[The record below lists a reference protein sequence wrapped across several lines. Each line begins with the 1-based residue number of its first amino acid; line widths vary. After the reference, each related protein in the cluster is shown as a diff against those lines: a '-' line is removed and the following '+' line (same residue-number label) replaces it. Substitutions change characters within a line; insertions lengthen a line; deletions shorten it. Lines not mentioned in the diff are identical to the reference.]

1 MQRDLCHSGGEANRS
16 SCGTVECLQAGRA
29 QLNLSPVA
37 LISTGLRNRAIAFT
51 PSADGMLMTLRLR
64 PPLSMATALAVAAPL
79 FTAAALAATPVRA
92 QGLLS
97 AAADIS
103 RPALVTQIKA
113 KRPAKAHA
121 SEAPPPPPPQSSEP
135 PPRTTYTAAEAIHA
149 AIPGMPDARFW
160 SDSEPDFKAALP
172 SQPGPWLILS
182 SGGADGAFGAG
193 LLNGL
198 TTSGRRP
205 DYAVVTGVSTGA
217 LMAPFAFAGK
227 QYDEALRKCFT
238 EITAADVFELGG
250 STAESFVNSWP
261 LREFIDKQITPEL
274 MAAIAAAHRSGRRL
288 FVVTSDLDSQR
299 SVVWNMGAIAAH
311 GGDDA
316 VKLFRKVLLASA
328 SIPGGFPPVLIDVE
342 AGGKRFQEMH
352 VDGGLGGQLFVAPA
366 SLMASTSDY
375 RLPATQIF
383 IIVNTG
389 LQRDFKVVDRFA
401 PTILTQ
407 SIGMAVP
414 VDTSLMIDRAYLVA
428 KRGDV
433 EFNVASIPATF
444 DFPSKGPFDPNY
456 MKALFQVGFDQGN
469 GSTAFAAKPPPPPS
483 GPSPQPS
490 HIQKT
495 GAN

>member
-1 MQRDLCHSGGEANRS
+1 
-16 SCGTVECLQAGRA
+16 
-29 QLNLSPVA
+29 
-37 LISTGLRNRAIAFT
+37 
-51 PSADGMLMTLRLR
+51 
-64 PPLSMATALAVAAPL
+64 
-79 FTAAALAATPVRA
+79 
-92 QGLLS
+92 
-97 AAADIS
+97 
-103 RPALVTQIKA
+103 
-113 KRPAKAHA
+113 
-121 SEAPPPPPPQSSEP
+121 
-135 PPRTTYTAAEAIHA
+135 
-149 AIPGMPDARFW
+149 
-160 SDSEPDFKAALP
+160 
-172 SQPGPWLILS
+172 
-182 SGGADGAFGAG
+182 
-193 LLNGL
+193 
-198 TTSGRRP
+198 
-205 DYAVVTGVSTGA
+205 
-217 LMAPFAFAGK
+217 
-227 QYDEALRKCFT
+227 
-238 EITAADVFELGG
+238 
-250 STAESFVNSWP
+250 
-261 LREFIDKQITPEL
+261 
-274 MAAIAAAHRSGRRL
+274 
-288 FVVTSDLDSQR
+288 
-299 SVVWNMGAIAAH
+299 VVWNMGAIAAH

-342 AGGKRFQEMH
+342 TGGKRFQEMH